1 MENSSSVVYLATFQA
16 PYLVKVVIFSL
27 CVPLFVI
34 TVVGNL
40 LVLVTVAA
48 SRNLHKPMHIFLCN
62 LVVNDAIGCT
72 SSVPK
77 QLHIILTGDTQ
88 IFYSS
93 CIVQMFWIHFFS
105 ISEIFTLTA
114 MAYDRYLAVCYPL
127 RYHAIITNR
136 RAVIATI
143 VICTLAA
150 VIAGSQTILI
160 IPLKL
165 KDKDRQVDGIHCDN
179 MGILQLSASDTRINE
194 SYGSALIVIDVVAL
208 GIIGYTY
215 FKIIVECKKS
225 RLNQAR
231 NKSLETLI
239 THFLALSIFFVAI
252 FVAILVPRFI
262 KKTEDSAS
270 RNIKSTSQLAVFV
283 VPIANVTIYLFRT
296 KALKKAIVFHCHR
309 LMLVFHLRLHKVQAV
324 EE

>member
-1 MENSSSVVYLATFQA
+1 
-16 PYLVKVVIFSL
+16 VI
-27 CVPLFVI
+27 VLFCI
-34 TVVGNL
+34 IFCTAL
-40 LVLVTVAA
+40 MSA

-62 LVVNDAIGCT
+62 LVVSDAIGCT

-77 QLHIILTGDTQ
+77 QLHVILTGDTQ

-105 ISEIFTLTA
+105 ISEIFTLT
-114 MAYDRYLAVCYPL
+114 
-127 RYHAIITNR
+127 
-136 RAVIATI
+136 VIATI

-165 KDKDRQVDGIHCDN
+165 KDKDREVDGIHCDN
-179 MGILQLSASDTRINE
+179 MGILKLSASDTRINE
-194 SYGSALIVIDVVAL
+194 SYGSALIVVDVVAL

-231 NKSLETLI
+231 NKSIETLI

-270 RNIKSTSQLAVFV
+270 RNIKSASQLAVFV

-309 LMLVFHLRLHKVQAV
+309 LMLVF
-324 EE
+324 